1 MRSGQ
6 VYPALVHVLEDWR
19 MRPAAVLSALVGGPP
34 EVGEVEVEGELVRIE
49 TSATWAD
56 AKHAA
61 VLVEAVA
68 YGPASWLTERV
79 AERTRIE
86 LRPEKRGGDV

>member
-1 MRSGQ
+1 MRSGH
-6 VYPALVHVLEDWR
+6 VYLALVHVLEDWR
-19 MRPAAVLSALVGGPP
+19 IRAPAVLTALVGAPP
-34 EVGEVEVEGELVRIE
+34 EAGEIEVEGELVRIE
-49 TSATWAD
+49 ASATWD
-56 AKHAA
+56 DTKHTA

-86 LRPEKRGGDV
+86 LRPQKGGGDV